1 MGNTFELGTSQQIF
15 EFRGVDK
22 FYFAE
27 VIQDDASGYT
37 CGTPVHIPVQEIGK
51 STDSASEAHYYDNKA
66 MIVVNSESADT
77 ITLTI
82 APPALN
88 VLTQLIGKSFD
99 ATTGML
105 VDSPRQNKYYA
116 IMYRTKGTDGGYRY
130 VSRLKGQFNIPE
142 ETYQTENDGTD
153 TNNTQIT
160 FTGIYTE
167 HEFAKGVFDGENW
180 SPAGVKGIVV
190 DARYGLADVS
200 NFFEAIQ
207 TPDSI
212 QVSPEPH
219 GDIPVTGVTV
229 TPTTGSIAVGETLTL
244 TASIAPSDATDKS
257 VTWGTSDDSVATVS
271 DAGVVTGVSAGSATI
286 TVTTTD
292 GGFSATCAVTVT
304 GETVAVTGVEVAPT
318 SDSIAVNETLTL
330 TATVAPEN
338 ATNKAVTWSSSS
350 DAIATVTDEGVVTG
364 VSAGEATITV
374 TTEDGGFTATCAI
387 TVTS

>member
-27 VIQDDASGYT
+27 VTQDDADGYT
-37 CGTPVHIPVQEIGK
+37 TGTPVHIPVQEIGK

-82 APPALN
+82 APPALDK
-88 VLTQLIGKSFD
+88 LAQLIGKSFD
-99 ATTGML
+99 PTTGMM

-116 IMYRTKGTDGGYRY
+116 ITYRTKGTDGGYRY

-167 HEFAKGVFDGENW
+167 HEFAKGVYDGSNW

-200 NFFEAIQ
+200 NFFNAIQ
-207 TPDSI
+207 TPDSV
-212 QVSPEPH
+212 QVNPEPH
-219 GDIPVTGVTV
+219 GDIPVTGVSVVPTAGSVTV
-229 TPTTGSIAVGETLTL
+229 GQTLTI
-244 TASIAPSDATDKS
+244 TAS
-257 VTWGTSDDSVATVS
+257 
-271 DAGVVTGVSAGSATI
+271 
-286 TVTTTD
+286 
-292 GGFSATCAVTVT
+292 
-304 GETVAVTGVEVAPT
+304 VAPA
-318 SDSIAVNETLTL
+318 D
-330 TATVAPEN
+330 

-350 DAIATVTDEGVVTG
+350 DSIATVEDGVVTG
-364 VSAGEATITV
+364 VAEGDATITV
-374 TTEDGGFTATCAI
+374 TTEDGGFTATCDVTVEAATVAVTGVSVSPTSDSITIGEDLTLTATVEPENATNKTVTWSSSEATVATVEDGVVTGVSAGNATI
-387 TVTS
+387 TVTTEDGGFTATCDVTVTS